1 MTMRATCLYF
11 LMALAP
17 ALPGGLHEYHVNG
30 NAQGTTYHITY
41 YAADSI
47 FTRRQA
53 DSLFDKL
60 DSSLSGYKTY
70 SLISRFN
77 ASANGIVIDEHLQ
90 KVIKRSL
97 DIWRDTNGESD
108 ITVAPLVQAW
118 GFGPRP
124 ATTLPNAAAIKAI
137 LGCVGSARL
146 HLHGHQLVKDKPCV
160 TIDVNG
166 IAQGYSVD
174 VAAALLESKGI
185 ENYLVEVGGEIRVK
199 GHKQPAGE
207 GFTIG
212 IERPGRDELDEPT
225 VKKLLTTTH
234 GGITTSGNY
243 RKFYTS
249 GKKIISHLIEPHT
262 GYPIQNDM
270 ISVTIWAPDAITA
283 DGYDNALMAMGL
295 QKALRFMQQHKNM
308 EAYFIYRKADGSVAD
323 TATAGF
329 NTMLIEP

>member
-1 MTMRATCLYF
+1 MRAICFYL
-11 LMALAP
+11 LLAL
-17 ALPGGLHEYHVNG
+17 LPILPRGLREYHVNG

-41 YAADSI
+41 YAPDSLL
-47 FTRRQA
+47 TQRQA
-53 DSLFDKL
+53 DSIFDKL
-60 DSSLSGYKTY
+60 DSSLSEYKTY

-77 ASANGIVIDEHLQ
+77 AAATGIVMDEHLR
-90 KVIKRSL
+90 KVVRRSL
-97 DIWRDTNGESD
+97 DIWRDTRGESD

-118 GFGPRP
+118 GFGPRRE
-124 ATTLPNAAAIKAI
+124 TGLPDAADIKTMLA
-137 LGCVGSARL
+137 CVGAEKLHISGNRL
-146 HLHGHQLVKDKPCV
+146 LKDKPCV

-174 VAAALLESKGI
+174 VVAAFLERRGI
-185 ENYLVEVGGEIRVK
+185 GNYLVEVGGEIRVK
-199 GHKQPAGE
+199 GRKPSSGE
-207 GFTIG
+207 QFTIG
-212 IERPGRDELDEPT
+212 IESPGSNELEEPM
-225 VKKLLTTTH
+225 VKKLLRVDH

-262 GYPIQNDM
+262 GYPIQNEM
-270 ISVTIWAPDAITA
+270 ISVTVYAPDAITA

-295 QKALRFMQQHKNM
+295 QKALRFVQQHKDM

-329 NTMLIEP
+329 ARMVVK